1 MSTIRYIISDASKK
15 VDVEP
20 HVLRYWEEELEIEIP
35 RNEMGHRYYKETHI
49 EVFKKVKI
57 LKDQG
62 FQLKAIKLLLS
73 DMDSFAGLDTQGI
86 LDLTTELNEKV
97 MNLTGREELVESTKG
112 VQEDASGN
120 KMIQFKTIMHG
131 LIVSALKENNSTLTK
146 DLSTDI
152 SESVIKEMDY
162 LLRLKEEREEE
173 RYKRFDETIRDYQK
187 SRSEIAAVREGKKR
201 KKGILF
207 HKKRPI

>member
-20 HVLRYWEEELEIEIP
+20 HVLRYWEEELDIEIP
-35 RNEMGHRYYKETHI
+35 RNEMGHRYYKEEHI
-49 EVFKKVKI
+49 EIFKTVKT

-73 DMDSFAGLDTQGI
+73 DMDSLERLDSQNI
-86 LDLTTELNEKV
+86 MALRTELNTKI
-97 MNLTGREELVESTKG
+97 MNIEPDKDLVERTAS
-112 VQEDASGN
+112 VSEDVASN
-120 KMIQFKTIMHG
+120 KMNQFKTIMHS
-131 LIVSALKENNSTLTK
+131 LIVNALEENNSTLTEN
-146 DLSTDI
+146 LSTDI

-173 RYKRFDETIRDYQK
+173 RYKRLDETIRDYQK
-187 SRSEIAAVREGKKR
+187 SRAEIAVVKEGKNR

-207 HKKRPI
+207 HKKKPI

>member
-120 KMIQFKTIMHG
+120 KMSQFKTIMHG